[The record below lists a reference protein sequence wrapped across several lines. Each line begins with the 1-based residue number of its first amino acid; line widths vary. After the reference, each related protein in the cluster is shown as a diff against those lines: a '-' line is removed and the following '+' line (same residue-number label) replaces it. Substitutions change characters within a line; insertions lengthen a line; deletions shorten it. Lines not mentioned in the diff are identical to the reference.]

1 MHSLV
6 VWYYSTQPGKVLDKF
21 CTRQPS
27 FQIVT
32 TGVLFMQVAL
42 DALTRQARN
51 KFSVN

>member
-1 MHSLV
+1 MHV
-6 VWYYSTQPGKVLDKF
+6 CARWYYSTQPGKVLGNF

-27 FQIVT
+27 FRFVIT
-32 TGVLFMQVAL
+32 SALFMQVAL

>member
-6 VWYYSTQPGKVLDKF
+6 LQYAGKVLGNF

-32 TGVLFMQVAL
+32 TSVLFMQVAL
-42 DALTRQARN
+42 DVLTRQARN